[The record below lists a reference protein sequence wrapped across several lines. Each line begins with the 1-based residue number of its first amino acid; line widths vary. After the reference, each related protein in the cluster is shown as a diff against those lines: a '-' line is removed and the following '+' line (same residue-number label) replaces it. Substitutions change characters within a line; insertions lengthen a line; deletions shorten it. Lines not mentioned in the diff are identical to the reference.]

1 MYWKGQVGMEGLD
14 AHFFNGKLQVSECD
28 LHAKIGTR
36 ISSSAN
42 FSERKK
48 VIERIHP
55 ERSVVGMMSLIS
67 SLFVPTKLL

>member
-36 ISSSAN
+36 ISNPAN

-48 VIERIHP
+48 VIERIHH
-55 ERSVVGMMSLIS
+55 ERSVVGMMSLIFGS
-67 SLFVPTKLL
+67 SFLGSR